1 MAITRREWFQSVAV
15 AGGLVPAGGLFTAA
29 AVAAGKAPVLGPGK
43 VPIKLTVNGTE
54 RALEIEPRTT
64 LLDALR
70 DTLGLIGAKPVCDR
84 GACGACTVHLD
95 GAPVCSCMLLA
106 LDARGRS
113 ITTIEGLERKGQ
125 LAPIPQA
132 FIEHDALQCGFCTPG
147 MIMSCQALLLRNSD
161 PTLDD
166 VKAAVAGNLCRC
178 GTYPKVFAATRAA
191 ARKERH
197 G

>member
-1 MAITRREWFQSVAV
+1 MAITRREWFQSVALV
-15 AGGLVPAGGLFTAA
+15 GGLVPAGSLFKTFAA
-29 AVAAGKAPVLGPGK
+29 PPKALVLGPGK
-43 VPIKLTVNGTE
+43 VAIKLTVNGTVH
-54 RALEIEPRTT
+54 ALEIEPRTT
-64 LLDALR
+64 LLTALR
-70 DTLGLIGAKPVCDR
+70 DHLGLTGAKPVCDR

-95 GAPVCSCMLLA
+95 GTPVCSCMMLA
-106 LDARGRS
+106 LDARGKN
-113 ITTIEGLERKGQ
+113 ITTIEGLEHKGK
-125 LAPIPQA
+125 LAPIQQA

-147 MIMSCQALLLRNSD
+147 MIMSCQALLGKNPD

-178 GTYPKVFAATRAA
+178 GTYPKVFAAAMAA

>member
-1 MAITRREWFQSVAV
+1 R
-15 AGGLVPAGGLFTAA
+15 
-29 AVAAGKAPVLGPGK
+29 APLLGPGK
-43 VPIKLTVNGTE
+43 VKIKLNVNGVE

-64 LLDALR
+64 LLAALR
-70 DTLGLIGAKPVCDR
+70 DSLGLTGAKPVCDR
-84 GACGACTVHLD
+84 GACGACTVHL
-95 GAPVCSCMLLA
+95 GGEPVCSCMLLA
-106 LDARGRS
+106 LDARGKP
-113 ITTIEGLERKGQ
+113 ITTIEGLEHKGQ
-125 LAPIPQA
+125 LAPIQQA

-147 MIMSCQALLLRNSD
+147 MIMSCQALLHRTPD

-178 GTYPKVFAATRAA
+178 GTYPKVFAATMAA

>member
-1 MAITRREWFQSVAV
+1 MAITRREWFQSVAFV
-15 AGGLVPAGGLFTAA
+15 GGLVPATSLFKTFAA
-29 AVAAGKAPVLGPGK
+29 PPKVPLLGPGK
-43 VPIKLTVNGTE
+43 IKIQLTVNGQV

-64 LLDALR
+64 LLEALR
-70 DTLGLIGAKPVCDR
+70 DHLALTGAKPVCDR

-95 GAPVCSCMLLA
+95 GDAVCSCMLLA

-113 ITTIEGLERKGQ
+113 ITTVEGLEHKGK
-125 LAPIPQA
+125 LAPIQEA

-147 MIMSCQALLLRNSD
+147 MIMSCQALLGHNPQ

-178 GTYPKVFAATRAA
+178 GTYPKVFAATMAA